1 MVGII
6 GNITIFRNMYDLTP
20 ILTTAA
26 EQNARFKVSSFANV
40 EGQTYIFYSCNY
52 HTYWLKPCFQ
62 FEIIAENGLP
72 LVLKV
77 VEVENN
83 NFVKA
88 QIIGGDG
95 DQIPEDLQEFEIP
108 SGTFIHGTLPMADVE
123 ISKIGNGDPA
133 KQDFKPMPVIYHQ
146 EIYRK
151 VKQIN
156 ESANDYI
163 AQNLRIY
170 FLDDYLQ
177 NNSMLTQDHFNNI
190 IYEMENYAN
199 FFVDNLKKDL
209 RINKDYIDDN
219 THDIIFRV
227 KAGEYVSGKNV
238 KQTFARNLSGVE
250 LVISLAVKKDDRCG
264 GC

>member
-20 ILTTAA
+20 ILRAAA
-26 EQNARFKVSSFANV
+26 EQNATFNVSSFENV
-40 EGQTYIFYSCNY
+40 EDQKYVFYSCNY
-52 HTYWLKPCFQ
+52 LTYWLKPCFQ

-77 VEVENN
+77 LEVENN
-83 NFVKA
+83 NYVLA
-88 QIIGGDG
+88 EIIGGNG
-95 DQIPEDLQEFEIP
+95 DQIPENLSSFSINH
-108 SGTFIHGTLPMADVE
+108 GTFIHGTLPMADVE
-123 ISKIGNGDPA
+123 ISRLGNGNPA
-133 KQDFKPMPVIYHQ
+133 TQTTKPMPLAYHQ

-151 VKQIN
+151 TKQTE

-163 AQNLRIY
+163 AQDLRIY

-177 NNSMLTQDHFNNI
+177 DNSMLTEDHFNNI
-190 IYEMENYAN
+190 IYQMENYAN
-199 FFVDNLKKDL
+199 FFVDNLKNDI
-209 RINKDYIDDN
+209 RINRDFIENN
-219 THDIIFRV
+219 THDIIYRV
-227 KAGEYVSGKNV
+227 KAGEYTSGKNI

-250 LVISLAVKKDDRCG
+250 LAISLAVKKDNRCG

>member
-20 ILTTAA
+20 ILRAAA
-26 EQNARFKVSSFANV
+26 EQNATFKVSSFANV
-40 EGQTYIFYSCNY
+40 ENETYVFYSCNY

-62 FEIIAENGLP
+62 FEIIAENGLS

-77 VEVENN
+77 LEVDNN
-83 NFVKA
+83 NSITA
-88 QIIGGDG
+88 EIIAGDG
-95 DQIPEDLQEFEIP
+95 DQIPENLSSFDI
-108 SGTFIHGTLPMADVE
+108 SYGTFIHGTLPMADVE
-123 ISKIGNGDPA
+123 ISRVGNGNSST
-133 KQDFKPMPVIYHQ
+133 QTTKPMPLVYHQ

-151 VKQIN
+151 TKQTE

-163 AQNLRIY
+163 AQDLRIY

-177 NNSMLTQDHFNNI
+177 DNSMLTQDHFDNI
-190 IYEMENYAN
+190 IYQMENYAN
-199 FFVDNLKKDL
+199 FFVDNLKNDV
-209 RINKDYIDDN
+209 RINKDYIDNN

-250 LVISLAVKKDDRCG
+250 LIISLAVNKDNRCG